1 MAYKDERANAGFSSS
16 LLFLSTT
23 GSSRLM
29 TFLPVNHFSNGFVFL
44 THVLSPLP
52 QLSMARQIQQRQTL
66 IMIIKIYKFTAIW
79 CRCGCNERATA
90 KRPLC

>member
-52 QLSMARQIQQRQTL
+52 QLSMARQIQ
-66 IMIIKIYKFTAIW
+66 
-79 CRCGCNERATA
+79 
-90 KRPLC
+90 